1 MRTPMFSILMVSLN
15 PGDKLVETMR
25 SVIRQSYRDYEV
37 VVKDGGSKDGALEAL
52 RGYLNEQGCQDRV
65 RILEQPDTGIYEGMN
80 QATQAAR
87 GEYFYFL
94 NCGDAFAS
102 DQVLAQ
108 AAEEIGKCVGGG
120 PGWEACEGPSRKPER
135 EVCEGTSRKPEREA
149 GCGINHTPEQ
159 KTGHETNRAWAQGAF
174 NESGRQ
180 NYDSRIFYGD
190 IYDALR
196 GQVVAS
202 NPHMDDFACY
212 RNVPCHQ
219 ACIYHHS
226 LFEERGYEPKYRV
239 RADYE
244 HFLWCYFRRD
254 AQPRY
259 IPVTLALYEGGGFS
273 ETPENRKRSALEHR
287 EITALYMGK
296 GQRLKYKLILLVTLA
311 PLRTKMAESPVWSGF
326 YNKCKKLLY
335 RREN

>member
-15 PGDKLVETMR
+15 PGGKLVETME
-25 SVIRQSYRDYEV
+25 SVVRQSYRDYEV
-37 VVKDGGSKDGALEAL
+37 IVKDGGSGDGSLEAL
-52 RGYLNEQGCQDRV
+52 RAYLERQGCRDRV

-80 QATQAAR
+80 QATRAAR
-87 GEYFYFL
+87 GEYLYFL
-94 NCGDAFAS
+94 NCGDSFAS
-102 DQVLAQ
+102 DQALARA
-108 AAEEIGKCVGGG
+108 AAEIRSAG
-120 PGWEACEGPSRKPER
+120 R
-135 EVCEGTSRKPEREA
+135 ELC
-149 GCGINHTPEQ
+149 
-159 KTGHETNRAWAQGAF
+159 
-174 NESGRQ
+174 
-180 NYDSRIFYGD
+180 SRIFYGD

-226 LFEERGYEPKYRV
+226 LFEERGYEPGYRV

-254 AQPRY
+254 ARPRY
-259 IPVTLALYEGGGFS
+259 IPVTLASYEGGGFS
-273 ETPENRKRSALEHR
+273 ETPESRRRSAREHR
-287 EITALYMGK
+287 EITALYMSR
-296 GQRLKYKLILLVTLA
+296 GQRLKYRLILLATLA

-326 YNKCKKLLY
+326 YNRCKKLLY
-335 RREN
+335 RRER